1 MKKRFF
7 TKGEDVK
14 LFYLIID
21 DEKKE
26 LHEYVLKDGK
36 WEMTSE
42 LMKIMIDGFQGI
54 REIDENEASNLYKDK
69 GFEEAMKD
77 LGDLNG

>member
-69 GFEEAMKD
+69 GFEDAMKD

>member
-69 GFEEAMKD
+69 GFEEAMRD